1 MSKIRLCD
9 ICGEREASRSFKC
22 KRSNKGRYVAHG
34 SGITW
39 MPIWNPYEK
48 IDICGECGE
57 RLLNLKYR
65 DPNGL
70 GRLTFKEM
78 TGNDI

>member
-1 MSKIRLCD
+1 MAEVRLCD

-22 KRSNKGRYVAHG
+22 KRSQKGRYVSHR
-34 SGITW
+34 SGVTW

-57 RLLNLKYR
+57 KILNLAYR
-65 DPNGL
+65 GPDGF
-70 GRLTFKEM
+70 GRPPIAKM
-78 TGNDI
+78 TGKDE